1 VIVVPKPVCSSLP
14 LTWVKNWNDCEM

>member
-14 LTWVKNWNDCEM
+14 LVWVINWNDSLM